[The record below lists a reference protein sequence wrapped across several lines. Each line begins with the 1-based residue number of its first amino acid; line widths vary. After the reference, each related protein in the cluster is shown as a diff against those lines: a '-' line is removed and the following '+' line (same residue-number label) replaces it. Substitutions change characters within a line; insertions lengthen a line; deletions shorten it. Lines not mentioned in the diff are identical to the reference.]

1 MLQQLVFRRSTHDKI
16 NPNYPYEVY
25 MNYYADGG
33 QALAAPVQEMPAS
46 QIIMNDAEAQ
56 KFGPEA
62 IVQAISKLV
71 EEGKAILVRQN
82 NSVIL
87 LIQIGDGEVEI
98 HLYTVDSPQRLATAM
113 KYFHDELLKSGIQR
127 VYGTEMPD
135 KQLIRMMLAAGIPVD
150 KSDKPDYYWM
160 ASVQ

>member
-1 MLQQLVFRRSTHDKI
+1 
-16 NPNYPYEVY
+16 

-33 QALAAPVQEMPAS
+33 QALASPVQEMPAS

-62 IVQAISKLV
+62 IVQAISQLV
-71 EEGKAILVRQN
+71 ESGKAILVQHN

-98 HLYTVDSPQRLATAM
+98 HLYTVDPPHRLASAM
-113 KYFHDELLKSGIQR
+113 KYFHDELLKSGVQK

-135 KQLIRMMLAAGIPVD
+135 KQLVKLMLAVGIPVD

-160 ASVQ
+160 APVQ